1 MSLQSSS
8 IKLKEAETI
17 SKASIS
23 NFIEFQNKIFSIQK
37 KLPLYYKFK
46 IVFETILATGLLLA
60 LSPVMGLI
68 AILIKTLKGNNVFH
82 RQRRV
87 GKNGS
92 IFYVYKFRTLKV
104 GSPKVIEMGFSPLTK
119 LENDPRVEG
128 ALGQCLRKWKLD
140 EIPQLINVVKGD
152 MLLLGP
158 RPYIIEEN
166 LHMTES
172 HIERFAVRPGMS
184 GYWQA
189 LKTNLNDPDEK
200 ATLDCKYVREI
211 SLQLDLKIWIN
222 TFKVVFLGENFTKK
236 TSPHSPE
243 NSTENPTEKP
253 KNLQKRAS

>member
-1 MSLQSSS
+1 MSLLSSP
-8 IKLKEAETI
+8 IRQKEAE
-17 SKASIS
+17 SIGEANIA

-46 IVFETILATGLLLA
+46 IVFETLLA
-60 LSPVMGLI
+60 LGLLVALSPIIGLI
-68 AILIKTLKGNNVFH
+68 AALIKTLKGGTVFH

-92 IFYVYKFRTLKV
+92 IFYVYKFRTLKMN
-104 GSPKVIEMGFSPLTK
+104 SPKVIEMGFSPLTK
-119 LENDPRVEG
+119 LKEDPRVEG
-128 ALGQCLRKWKLD
+128 TLGKCLRKWKLD
-140 EIPQLINVVKGD
+140 EIPQLLNVVKGD

-172 HIERFAVRPGMS
+172 HLERFAVKPGMS

-200 ATLDCKYVREI
+200 ATLDCLYVREM
-211 SLQLDLKIWIN
+211 SLLLDLKIWIN

-236 TSPHSPE
+236 TLIESEPSQE
-243 NSTENPTEKP
+243 SQAIEKP
-253 KNLQKRAS
+253 KNLRNRAS